1 MLMFSILVS
10 TITSTCFLKMKNKKW
25 HARLVALGVNTLI
38 MSIATMLL
46 YKLDVQTFHKQTEG
60 LFGSLGI
67 GVLMFFIPIL
77 TLINFYTL
85 EFIRNRSMNISN

>member
-1 MLMFSILVS
+1 
-10 TITSTCFLKMKNKKW
+10 MKNKKW

-38 MSIATMLL
+38 MSMATMLL
-46 YKLDVQTFHKQTEG
+46 YKLNVQTFHKQTEG